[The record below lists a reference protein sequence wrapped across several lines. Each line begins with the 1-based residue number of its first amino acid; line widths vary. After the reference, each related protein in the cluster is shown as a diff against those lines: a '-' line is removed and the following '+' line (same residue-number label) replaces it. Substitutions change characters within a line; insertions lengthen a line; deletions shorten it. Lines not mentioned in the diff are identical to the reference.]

1 MDISLDEIMQLS
13 SEELYQK
20 HKELFD
26 SLYYTNDSFQITLP
40 EYKKIVIEAINNSK
54 IEYNGK
60 ISYILYLKK
69 RIIKRIKQDEIIEN
83 TNSLNEY
90 IKDINKIKPITE
102 DEEKELLLKASNGDK
117 EAKNVIV
124 EHYLRLVI
132 SMARR
137 YANKSLSFEDLIQEG
152 NFGLMKAIEK
162 FDPSMGYRFS
172 TYATWWIRQSIS
184 RAIADKGSVVRLPVH
199 LYEKVN
205 LVRKATITLEQELK
219 RKPTT
224 KEIANYLRLSEKVVN
239 LALKNG
245 TEPCSLNDFISE
257 EESLEYEDVLQS
269 NDDSVEDKVTLKF
282 LKDDI
287 NKLFDSKILTER
299 EKEVL
304 KLRYGFYDNS
314 TYILGDVSKIYGV
327 TGERIRQI
335 EEKALKKLRKSKI
348 IYEFL
353 DYMDSPQKAFN
364 NINKMSDGIK
374 DNTVK
379 DKKHYFEEVSFDDK
393 YGIVET
399 KKVKSIYSYFN
410 KYSRAKINIGIGRLD
425 LLDQFYLY
433 FRYGGKLDIPDA
445 FALTMNQKEYF
456 DNNII
461 PKLSEILK
469 NINKESNYIPSD
481 VMSLSNETFTKD
493 DLNKMRLLL
502 DKYKKSEINY
512 YLSINQFFIK
522 VLREGYIND
531 KVYTK
536 EDIMSILHLD
546 SIEYDYCLSD
556 VKEIYED
563 KKTREN
569 IIKKLKKI

>member
-20 HKELFD
+20 YKELFD

-269 NDDSVEDKVTLKF
+269 NDSVEDKVILKF

-335 EEKALKKLRKSKI
+335 EENALKKLRKSKI

-410 KYSRAKINIGIGRLD
+410 KYSRAKINIGIGKLD

-502 DKYKKSEINY
+502 DKYKKSGINY

>member
-1 MDISLDEIMQLS
+1 
-13 SEELYQK
+13 
-20 HKELFD
+20 
-26 SLYYTNDSFQITLP
+26 
-40 EYKKIVIEAINNSK
+40 
-54 IEYNGK
+54 
-60 ISYILYLKK
+60 
-69 RIIKRIKQDEIIEN
+69 
-83 TNSLNEY
+83 
-90 IKDINKIKPITE
+90 
-102 DEEKELLLKASNGDK
+102 
-117 EAKNVIV
+117 
-124 EHYLRLVI
+124 
-132 SMARR
+132 
-137 YANKSLSFEDLIQEG
+137 
-152 NFGLMKAIEK
+152 MKAIEK

-327 TGERIRQI
+327 SGERIRQI

-410 KYSRAKINIGIGRLD
+410 KYSRAKINVGIGRLD

>member
-269 NDDSVEDKVTLKF
+269 NDSVEDKVILKF

-335 EEKALKKLRKSKI
+335 EENALKKLRKSKI

-433 FRYGGKLDIPDA
+433 FRYGGKLDIPDT

>member
-20 HKELFD
+20 YKELFD

-269 NDDSVEDKVTLKF
+269 NDSVEDKVILKF

-335 EEKALKKLRKSKI
+335 EENALKKLRKSKI

-502 DKYKKSEINY
+502 DKYKKSGINY

>member
-1 MDISLDEIMQLS
+1 
-13 SEELYQK
+13 
-20 HKELFD
+20 
-26 SLYYTNDSFQITLP
+26 
-40 EYKKIVIEAINNSK
+40 
-54 IEYNGK
+54 
-60 ISYILYLKK
+60 
-69 RIIKRIKQDEIIEN
+69 
-83 TNSLNEY
+83 
-90 IKDINKIKPITE
+90 
-102 DEEKELLLKASNGDK
+102 
-117 EAKNVIV
+117 
-124 EHYLRLVI
+124 
-132 SMARR
+132 
-137 YANKSLSFEDLIQEG
+137 
-152 NFGLMKAIEK
+152 
-162 FDPSMGYRFS
+162 
-172 TYATWWIRQSIS
+172 
-184 RAIADKGSVVRLPVH
+184 
-199 LYEKVN
+199 
-205 LVRKATITLEQELK
+205 
-219 RKPTT
+219 
-224 KEIANYLRLSEKVVN
+224 
-239 LALKNG
+239 
-245 TEPCSLNDFISE
+245 
-257 EESLEYEDVLQS
+257 
-269 NDDSVEDKVTLKF
+269 
-282 LKDDI
+282 
-287 NKLFDSKILTER
+287 
-299 EKEVL
+299 
-304 KLRYGFYDNS
+304 
-314 TYILGDVSKIYGV
+314 
-327 TGERIRQI
+327 
-335 EEKALKKLRKSKI
+335 
-348 IYEFL
+348 
-353 DYMDSPQKAFN
+353 MDSPQKAFN

-379 DKKHYFEEVSFDDK
+379 DKKDYFEEVSFDDK

-469 NINKESNYIPSD
+469 NINKESNNIPSD
-481 VMSLSNETFTKD
+481 VMFLSNETFTKD

-569 IIKKLKKI
+569 IINTLKIQPNEFINEYKNAVAIMLNIYGIEMNTTEYIDFDEFAINKLPNGIILNVFSDLVKNNIETLTKYINNIDKLKALLNSNNLISYFVFKY